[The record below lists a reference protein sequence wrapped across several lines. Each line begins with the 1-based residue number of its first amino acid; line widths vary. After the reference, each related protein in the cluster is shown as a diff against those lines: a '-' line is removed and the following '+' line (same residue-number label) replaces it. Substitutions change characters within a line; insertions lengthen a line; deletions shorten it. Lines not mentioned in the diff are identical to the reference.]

1 MLRLDVELVNRELAT
16 SRTRAQR
23 LIEQG
28 FVSVDGEIITK
39 ASTKVNGSE
48 EITVSGDAPH
58 YVSRGAYKLLGALE
72 AFQPQGLASP
82 QGRECLDIGAS
93 TGGFTDFA
101 LKNGAKKVY
110 AIDVGKGELAQPL
123 RQDGRVV
130 VLEGRDFRTVG
141 KDLCKGVN
149 MVIGDLSFISLRHIL
164 PKVVELFGKDIE
176 ICMLFKPQFECGMA
190 IAKKCKGVVKD
201 RSIHKRLLKD
211 FCGYVLGL
219 GLKISAL
226 TFSPIKGKS
235 GNIEYLFHINGKSIS
250 FDIEKVVEE
259 AFVNAKKEV

>member
-1 MLRLDVELVNRELAT
+1 MEKVRLDQFLVARGDCSSREKAVQAIKSGRVLVEGKVVSKPSFLVE
-16 SRTRAQR
+16 
-23 LIEQG
+23 
-28 FVSVDGEIITK
+28 GEEVAILP
-39 ASTKVNGSE
+39 ADE
-48 EITVSGDAPH
+48 
-58 YVSRGAYKLLGALE
+58 YVSRGAFKIKR
-72 AFQPQGLASP
+72 AFEKFGLSFED
-82 QGRECLDIGAS
+82 RVVVDIGAS

-101 LKNGAKKVY
+101 LKKGAKKVY

-130 VLEGRDFRTVG
+130 VLEGCDFRTVD
-141 KDLCKGVN
+141 KNLCKGVN

-176 ICMLFKPQFECGMA
+176 ICMLFKPQFECGKE
-190 IAKKCKGVVKD
+190 IAKKCKGVLKD

>member
-1 MLRLDVELVNRELAT
+1 MGKVRLDQFLVARGDCSSRERAAQAIKSGRVLVEGKVVSKPSFLVE
-16 SRTRAQR
+16 
-23 LIEQG
+23 
-28 FVSVDGEIITK
+28 GEEVTILP
-39 ASTKVNGSE
+39 ADE
-48 EITVSGDAPH
+48 
-58 YVSRGAYKLLGALE
+58 YVSRGAFKIKRAFEKFALSFE
-72 AFQPQGLASP
+72 D
-82 QGRECLDIGAS
+82 RVVVDIGAS

-101 LKNGAKKVY
+101 LKMGAKKVY

-123 RQDGRVV
+123 RQDERVV
-130 VLEGRDFRTVG
+130 VLEGCDFRTVD
-141 KDLCKGVN
+141 KNLCKGVN

-176 ICMLFKPQFECGMA
+176 ICMLFKPQFECGKE
-190 IAKKCKGVVKD
+190 IAKKCKGVLKD

>member
-1 MLRLDVELVNRELAT
+1 MGKVRLDQFLVARGDCSSRERAVQAIKSGRVLVEGKVVSKPSFLVE
-16 SRTRAQR
+16 
-23 LIEQG
+23 
-28 FVSVDGEIITK
+28 GEEVAILP
-39 ASTKVNGSE
+39 AE
-48 EITVSGDAPH
+48 E
-58 YVSRGAYKLLGALE
+58 YVSRGAFKIKRAYEEFDLSFEEKVVV
-72 AFQPQGLASP
+72 
-82 QGRECLDIGAS
+82 DIGAS

-123 RQDGRVV
+123 RQDERVV
-130 VLEGRDFRTVG
+130 VLEGCDFRTVD

-176 ICMLFKPQFECGMA
+176 ICMLFKPQFECGKE
-190 IAKKCKGVVKD
+190 IAKKCKGVLKD
-201 RSIHKRLLKD
+201 RFIHKRLLKE

-219 GLKISAL
+219 GLKISVL

-235 GNIEYLFHINGKSIS
+235 GNIEYLFHINGQNKS
-250 FDIEKVVEE
+250 FDIDKIVDE
-259 AFVNAKKEV
+259 AFVSAKKEV